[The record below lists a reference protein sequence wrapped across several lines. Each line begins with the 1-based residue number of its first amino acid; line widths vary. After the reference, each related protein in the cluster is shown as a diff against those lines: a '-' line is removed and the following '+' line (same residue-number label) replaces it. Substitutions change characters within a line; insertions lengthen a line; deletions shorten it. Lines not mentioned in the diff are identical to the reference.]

1 MCCEVLQEVSFVE
14 RFRGNPYRVRVISSK
29 DRVDVFL
36 PVHETFVDLVASFGS
51 GMDRQEIQSAAE
63 DEYQK
68 CLRDGIRR
76 IRGEIG

>member
-1 MCCEVLQEVSFVE
+1 MCCEVQQEVSFVE
-14 RFRGNPYRVRVISSK
+14 RFRENPYRVRVVSLK
-29 DRVDVFL
+29 DRVEVFL
-36 PVHETFVDLVASFGS
+36 PVHGTFVNLVASFGP

-68 CLRDGIRR
+68 CLRAGILR